1 MKVLATQSRPG
12 VLSEMALGDLD
23 GDGFLDLVSGS
34 DIQQFMEYPGAAS
47 ASSFLGKGDGTF
59 VSKASFPV
67 AYATGMS
74 TWGVYSAVADLNRDG
89 VLDLVATSL
98 VQNSVSVRLG
108 LGDGS
113 FLTGSD
119 YDMGASPEG
128 ILIADF
134 NNNGE
139 PDIASAALGDGAVS
153 LRFGI
158 GDGTFGERIALPVV
172 GIPRL
177 LAYVDWNQDGTLD
190 LLATD
195 DYLHILLGLGNGSFA
210 KAIDCGISLSHF
222 SKGGYAPPPVFADF
236 DQDGRWDLAVGNGVL
251 FGMNECNF
259 ASRFD
264 YPDWWPLVTGDFN
277 GDGLPD
283 LVTVTEQG
291 VALLTANGTAG
302 FVGPANLANGDGQ
315 VDADSA
321 VTGDLNGDGRL
332 DLVVAGGAGVR
343 VLLNTCP

>member
-1 MKVLATQSRPG
+1 MKVLTTQSRGG

-34 DIQQFMEYPGAAS
+34 DLQQFMEFPGAAG

-59 VSKASFPV
+59 VTKASFPV
-67 AYATGMS
+67 AYATGVS
-74 TWGVYSAVADLNRDG
+74 WGGVYSAVADLNRDG
-89 VLDLVATSL
+89 VLDLVATSPA
-98 VQNSVSVRLG
+98 QDSVSVRQG
-108 LGDGS
+108 VGDGS
-113 FLTGSD
+113 FSTGTD
-119 YDMGASPEG
+119 YVMGASPSD

-134 NNNGE
+134 DADGN
-139 PDIASAALGDGAVS
+139 PDIATATPGDGAVS

-195 DYLHILLGLGNGSFA
+195 DYLHILLGLGHGSFA

-222 SKGGYAPPPVFADF
+222 SKGGYAPPPVLADF
-236 DQDGRWDLAVGNGVL
+236 DQDGRLDLAVGNGVL
-251 FGMNECNF
+251 FGMNGCNF

-291 VALLTANGTAG
+291 VALLIANGTTSFAG
-302 FVGPANLANGDGQ
+302 SVKLANGDGQ

-321 VTGDLNGDGRL
+321 VAGDRNGDGRL
-332 DLVVAGGAGVR
+332 DLVVTSAGGVR